1 MKTERIEGRYE
12 FVANP
17 CTTRPCL
24 PGMALAVRGGE
35 RDYFLTVDG
44 RLMAEARSWQG
55 YAPEPGD
62 RVAVTGEVRSHRD
75 VFDKPYQTL
84 EVTTL
89 EAVGG
94 SSGA

>member
-1 MKTERIEGRYE
+1 MPEG
-12 FVANP
+12 
-17 CTTRPCL
+17 
-24 PGMALAVRGGE
+24 
-35 RDYFLTVDG
+35 
-44 RLMAEARSWQG
+44 RSWQG

-62 RVAVTGEVRSHRD
+62 RVVVTGEVRSHRD

-94 SSGA
+94 FSGA